1 LKSIIFWRLQKCY
14 RRFFV
19 IGCRRQAIREKI
31 LSQTTPPPFADA
43 SLRPR
48 RSVLYVPGT
57 NAKAIDKARGLP
69 CDALILDLEDSV
81 APARKAEARVRA
93 CEAIASG
100 QFPGREAVIR
110 VNPLGSPEAPD
121 DIVAAAAA
129 EPDAILVPKITS
141 AADVERA
148 ELALV
153 EAFAVRRTALWL
165 MIETPRAV
173 LELGAICAAIRA
185 NNTRATVLVMGL
197 NDLSK
202 ETRVP
207 LSLGRAS
214 MLPWL
219 AQAVLA
225 ARAYGFGIIDGVFN
239 GIADSAGFIGECHQG
254 RALGFDGKTV
264 IHPSQIV
271 PANAIFAP
279 DHDEISEAQA
289 VVAAFSRPENARAG
303 VIQLDGRMVER
314 LHLAEAERVLAMAQ
328 AAGLLG

>member
-1 LKSIIFWRLQKCY
+1 
-14 RRFFV
+14 
-19 IGCRRQAIREKI
+19 
-31 LSQTTPPPFADA
+31 
-43 SLRPR
+43 
-48 RSVLYVPGT
+48 VLYVPGV
-57 NAKAIDKARGLP
+57 NVRAIEKARELP

-93 CEAIASG
+93 CEAVASG

-121 DIVAAAAA
+121 DIVAACAA

-153 EAFAVRRTALWL
+153 EAFAVRHTALWL
-165 MIETPRAV
+165 MIETPRAA

-185 NNTRATVLVMGL
+185 RTTRVGVLVMGL

-207 LSLGRAS
+207 LHLGRAS

-219 AQAVLA
+219 SNAVLA
-225 ARAYGFGIIDGVFN
+225 ARAYGFGIVDGVFN
-239 GIADSAGFIGECHQG
+239 SIADGAGFIAECHQG
-254 RALGFDGKTV
+254 RSLGFDGKTV
-264 IHPSQIV
+264 IHPNQIA

-279 DHDEISEAQA
+279 DHDEISEAQSI
-289 VVAAFSRPENARAG
+289 VAAFSRPENTGAG
-303 VIQLDGRMVER
+303 VIQLDGKMIER

-328 AAGLLG
+328 AAGLL